1 MRKGNIMKILYIGC
15 VEFSAKVLSKLIQMN
30 TQIISVITKK
40 RSNFNSDFVDLGPIC
55 EKYGIEY
62 KYVTNINH
70 EKSVQYIQ
78 SVRPDIIFC
87 FGWSQLISKQIL
99 DIPKHGVIGF
109 HPTLL
114 PQNRGRHPLIWALAL
129 GLNETGST
137 FFFMD
142 EGADS
147 GKIISQEKVS
157 ISYEDDARILYDKIT
172 ATALK
177 QVEEFLPK
185 IEDGT
190 LRPIIQD
197 ESKANYWRK
206 RTEKDG
212 EIDWR
217 MSSRNIYNLVRALT
231 KPYVGAHFIYND
243 QKIKVWRV
251 REYITNEYEN
261 IEPGKVL
268 SVSDDNTILVK
279 TGNNCIEILEP
290 KLGSIIKP
298 GEYL

>member
-1 MRKGNIMKILYIGC
+1 MKILYIGC
-15 VEFSAKVLSKLIQMN
+15 VEFSAKVLSKLIQIN
-30 TQIISVITKK
+30 TQTISVITKK

-70 EKSVQYIQ
+70 KKNVQYIQ

-251 REYITNEYEN
+251 REHITKEYEN

-298 GEYL
+298 GEYLWKKF

>member
-1 MRKGNIMKILYIGC
+1 MKILYIGC

-70 EKSVQYIQ
+70 KKNVQYIQ

-251 REYITNEYEN
+251 REHITNEYEN

-290 KLGSIIKP
+290 KLGSVIKP

>member
-1 MRKGNIMKILYIGC
+1 MKILYIGC

-70 EKSVQYIQ
+70 KKNVQYIQ

-99 DIPKHGVIGF
+99 DIPKHGVVGF

-251 REYITNEYEN
+251 REHITNEYEN

-290 KLGSIIKP
+290 KLGSVIKP